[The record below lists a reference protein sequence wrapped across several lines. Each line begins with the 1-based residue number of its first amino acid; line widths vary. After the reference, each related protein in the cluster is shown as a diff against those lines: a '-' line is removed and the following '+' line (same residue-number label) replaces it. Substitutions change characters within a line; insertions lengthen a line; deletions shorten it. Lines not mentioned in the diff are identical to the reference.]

1 MLKNL
6 SQFILM
12 KFEDKPKIIE
22 FIEISVEKG

>member
-22 FIEISVEKG
+22 FIEIFLEKG

>member
-12 KFEDKPKIIE
+12 KFEDKSKIIE